1 MRSAPRDKLTSDV
14 EVTNVSTHGF
24 WILIDDRELFVPFE
38 QFPWFKD
45 VPVGK
50 ILKVELPGPDHLYWR
65 ELDVDLAVESIRHPE
80 QFPLVS
86 RLRPNKALQPAN
98 RVKLQRPKRARSS
111 SVRG

>member
-1 MRSAPRDKLTSDV
+1 
-14 EVTNVSTHGF
+14 
-24 WILIDDRELFVPFE
+24 LIDDRELFVPFE

-50 ILKVELPGPDHLYWR
+50 ILKVELPGPDHLYWP

-86 RLRPNKALQPAN
+86 RLRPKALQPTR
-98 RVKLQRPKRARSS
+98 RVKLQRQKRARSS
-111 SVRG
+111 SVPG

>member
-1 MRSAPRDKLTSDV
+1 MRSAPRGKLTSDV

-45 VPVGK
+45 VPVDK
-50 ILKVELPGPDHLYWR
+50 ILKVELPVPDHLYWP

-86 RLRPNKALQPAN
+86 RLRANKTLQPTN
-98 RVKLQRPKRARSS
+98 RVKLQRPKRPRSS